1 MKTKLVRWL
10 AIYLILQAGVL
21 NFMMA
26 QDQYEKV
33 QYLGYLAMVNFA
45 VTLVSAFLIYHK
57 KRFGWWLGLLVA
69 SESIILYAIARI
81 IALPGLAIEPWLYP
95 YGVVG
100 AVIEGLF
107 VLLFIIV
114 QPWRSN
120 LLDNEP
126 ASQIRPAYLLPLL
139 GILLAS
145 AVTYSSYRW
154 DRFAYQLGYHVHVG
168 SYSAVCNTPFTTFEE
183 LEEKYGIQV
192 SLAAM
197 SMMDGIVDVRLK
209 ITDPDKAEKLIV
221 NQAALL
227 VDTEYLI
234 LAPHHHNHF
243 RLIKD
248 KVHYM
253 FFPTQNGKVY
263 RGAEVSLVIGT
274 VRVEPVIVQ

>member
-1 MKTKLVRWL
+1 MKTKLIRWL

-26 QDQYEKV
+26 QDQYEKI
-33 QYLGYLAMVNFA
+33 QYLGYLAITNAA
-45 VTLVSAFLIYHK
+45 VTLVSAFLIYH
-57 KRFGWWLGLLVA
+57 RQRLGWWLGLLVA
-69 SESIILYAIARI
+69 LEAISLYAAARV
-81 IALPGLAIEPWLYP
+81 IALPGQAIEPWLYP

-100 AVIEGLF
+100 AVVEGLF
-107 VLLFIIV
+107 ILLFIFV
-114 QPWRSN
+114 QPWRAN
-120 LLDNEP
+120 LRDNEP
-126 ASQIRPAYLLPLL
+126 ASRIPLTYLLPVL

-145 AVTYSSYRW
+145 VVSYGSYRW

-192 SLAAM
+192 SMAAL